1 MSKVLRVRIAND
13 TYDLLESLAKTSGKS
28 LSRLS
33 AELLHSAVKQ
43 ELKDTALLNK
53 LIQKIENLS
62 SEPQQENSYVFVTT
76 EIEKLREDFTVILDA
91 FVVLGEYF
99 FIDRTKAEKF
109 IQKIAELRKK
119 IELH

>member
-1 MSKVLRVRIAND
+1 MSKVLRIRIAND

-62 SEPQQENSYVFVTT
+62 EPQQENSHVFVTT
-76 EIEKLREDFTVILDA
+76 EIEKLREDFVVILDA
-91 FVVLGEYF
+91 FLVLGEYF